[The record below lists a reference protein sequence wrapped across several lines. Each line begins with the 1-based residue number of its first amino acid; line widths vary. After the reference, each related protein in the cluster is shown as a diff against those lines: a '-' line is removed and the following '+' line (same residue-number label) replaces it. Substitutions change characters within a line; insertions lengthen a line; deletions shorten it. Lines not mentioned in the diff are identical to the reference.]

1 MCGEELNKRS
11 KAVRGTVQLLLT
23 VGLGVSVSIWV
34 RSVVSLWVALSSK
47 GGALWWNPVQSGQ
60 RMVVNTFSV
69 LGGLGFG

>member
-23 VGLGVSVSIWV
+23 VGLGVSVSVWV

-47 GGALWWNPVQSGQ
+47 GEASWWNPVQSGQ